1 MKHLRRHFLVI
12 FLLAQLAMINYGVA
26 DTHEC
31 AQPSVHCGK
40 TPSPVINT
48 DGTLWVAYEYHD
60 HIYVSSSTDQA
71 KTFSTPVKITVTPEK
86 IYTSGENRPKIALD
100 NHGNIYV
107 TWTEKTPG
115 RFSGDIRFSR
125 SLDNGQ
131 HFQAPITINSDKQL
145 IGHRFDTLNVNHAGD
160 ITIAW
165 LDKRDKVKAKA
176 NNQSYTGTAIY
187 YATSKD
193 HGETFSENIKI
204 ADHTCECCRIA
215 TTSDDHDNV
224 TFLWRHIF
232 NKNTRDHALVTI
244 NPDTTSQKVIRATED
259 EWNID
264 SCPHHGP
271 DITYG
276 SDDHLY
282 YTWFTQ
288 GTNHQGILF
297 GKFNTHSNKIISQQ
311 VVDAAASAANPQIIH
326 INDTLINAWKRF
338 NGEQTDVLA
347 RYSSNNGE
355 TWSTPIVLNSTQD
368 ASDHPLL
375 ISHHNAAYLS
385 WHTKHE
391 GYTLT
396 EIALH

>member
-1 MKHLRRHFLVI
+1 MKRLRRNFLVI
-12 FLLAQLAMINYGVA
+12 SLLTHVAIFNHAVA
-26 DTHEC
+26 DTHDC
-31 AQPSVHCGK
+31 SQPLVHCGN
-40 TPSPVINT
+40 TPSSVIDA
-48 DGTLWVAYEYHD
+48 DGTLWVTYEYNN
-60 HIYVSSSTDQA
+60 HIFVSSSTDQA
-71 KTFSTPVKITVTPEK
+71 HTFSTPVSVTVTPEK

-125 SLDNGQ
+125 SLDKGQ
-131 HFQAPITINSDKQL
+131 HFQAPITINSDQQL
-145 IGHRFDTLNVNHAGD
+145 IGHRFDTLNINHAGD

-176 NNQSYTGTAIY
+176 NDEPYAGTSLY
-187 YATSKD
+187 YATSND
-193 HGETFSENIKI
+193 QGESFSENIKI

-215 TTSDDHDNV
+215 TTSDNHNNV

-232 NKNTRDHALVTI
+232 NKNTRDHALVTLTPD
-244 NPDTTSQKVIRATED
+244 NPTHKVIRATQD

-297 GKFNTHSNKIISQQ
+297 GKFNTHSKKITSQE
-311 VVDAAASAANPQIIH
+311 VVDDAASAANPQIIH
-326 INDTLINAWKRF
+326 INNTLINAWKRF
-338 NGEQTDVLA
+338 NGEQTEVLA
-347 RYSSNNGE
+347 RYSSDKGE
-355 TWSTPIVLNSTQD
+355 TWSAPTVLNSTKD

-375 ISHHNAAYLS
+375 ISHHNVAYLS

-396 EIALH
+396 EIEFH